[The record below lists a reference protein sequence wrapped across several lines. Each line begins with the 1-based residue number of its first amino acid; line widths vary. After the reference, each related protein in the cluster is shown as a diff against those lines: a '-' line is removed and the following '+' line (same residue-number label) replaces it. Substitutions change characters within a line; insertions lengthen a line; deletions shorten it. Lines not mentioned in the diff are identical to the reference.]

1 MMRYSQNK
9 YRGLSYRRKISQIL
23 FFSVLGTAILLS
35 FLMLG
40 NLLHDRLDKA
50 APLLDLP
57 AVSYADTSALEVVFA
72 PPVVSSLLPKES
84 PDGVYCTVD
93 DTVLTSGDASRLQ
106 QACAV
111 AAELYDGISVTVSD
125 ENGLRFAFADDASA
139 VPQPLTD
146 LMKAAKNHGLVFSA
160 VWQLPDEV
168 PGTDSVTCTVASAL
182 ARAGADEILFTGL
195 SSASLSDEELTAMS
209 ALYDA
214 VRAESSS
221 VKIGFALMPEVFAD
235 VDSAPRLETLSAHTD
250 ILAVDFGEP
259 AADDPDGTAHA
270 LESAAGLYGSIGY
283 YPLRILIRGGAE
295 KAAAQ
300 SAALQQAGYTSIQP
314 LS

>member
-9 YRGLSYRRKISQIL
+9 YRGLSYRRKLGQIL
-23 FFSVLGTAILLS
+23 FFCVLGTAILLS
-35 FLMLG
+35 FLVLG
-40 NLLHDRLDKA
+40 NLLHDRLDEA
-50 APLLDLP
+50 APLLNLP

-72 PPVVSSLLPKES
+72 PPVVSYLRPKES
-84 PDGVYCTVD
+84 PDGIYCTVD
-93 DTVLTSGDASRLQ
+93 DAVLTSGDISELQ

-125 ENGLRFAFADDASA
+125 GNFAFGDDASA

-146 LMKAAKNHGLVFSA
+146 LLKAAKSHGLIFSA

-168 PGTDSVTCTVASAL
+168 PKTDSVTCAIACAI

-195 SSASLSDEELTAMS
+195 RSASLSAEELADMS

-214 VRAESSS
+214 VRAASSS
-221 VKIGFALMPEVFAD
+221 VRIGFALMPEVFAD
-235 VDSAPRLETLSAHTD
+235 VDSAPRLETLCAHTD

-270 LESAAGLYGSIGY
+270 LESAAGLYGSIEY
-283 YPLRILIRGGAE
+283 YPLRILIRGSAE
-295 KAAAQ
+295 KATAQ
-300 SAALQQAGYTSIQP
+300 SAALQHAGYTSLQP